1 MEQKEIAPCITVY
14 EKAFKPQNFI
24 ELLEDECKQQWG
36 YASWY
41 LTYVGSEGNQRQNPN
56 YRSSL
61 ACELSPFGIPVNEIS
76 EPRIIPL
83 AKLWQSIHSDLQ
95 TCVWSYRNAYD
106 LEVKEDEGF
115 GCLKYSKGAE
125 YRGHVDHAPQNQR
138 VFSIVAFVND
148 DFEGGELEFPLFDVS
163 VKPKAGSA
171 VCFPSNFPYFHF
183 ARPVGTTNEKDTKYS
198 LVTWFR

>member
-1 MEQKEIAPCITVY
+1 MEQTEIAPCITVY

-24 ELLEDECKQQWG
+24 ELLEEECKQQWG
-36 YASWY
+36 HASWY
-41 LTYVGSEGNQRQNPN
+41 LTYVGSEGNQRQNPA

-61 ACELSPFGIPVNEIS
+61 ACELGPFGIPIAEIS

-95 TCVWSYRNAYD
+95 TCIWSYRNAYN

-171 VCFPSNFPYFHF
+171 VLFPSNFPYFHF
-183 ARPVGTTNEKDTKYS
+183 ARPVGITNDKDTKYS

>member
-1 MEQKEIAPCITVY
+1 MEQTELAPCITVF
-14 EKAFKPQNFI
+14 ERAFKPQNFV
-24 ELLEDECKQQWG
+24 ELLEDECRQQWG
-36 YASWY
+36 YVSWY
-41 LTYVGSEGNQRQNPN
+41 LTYVGSEGEQRQNVS

-61 ACELSPFGIPVNEIS
+61 ACELGTLGMPVEEIA

-83 AKLWQSIHSDLQ
+83 AKLWHSIHSDLQ
-95 TCVWSYRNAYD
+95 TCVWSYRNAYN

-115 GCLKYSKGAE
+115 ALLKYSKGAE

-171 VCFPSNFPYFHF
+171 VLFPSNFPYFHF
-183 ARPVGTTNEKDTKYS
+183 ARPVGTANNTDTKYS

>member
-1 MEQKEIAPCITVY
+1 MEQMDVAPCLTVF
-14 EKAFKPQNFI
+14 ENAFKPQNFI
-24 ELLEDECKQQWG
+24 ELLEDECRQQWG

-41 LTYVGSEGNQRQNPN
+41 LTYVGSEGKQRQQVN

-61 ACELSPFGIPVNEIS
+61 ACELHPLLVPIEQIA

-106 LEVKEDEGF
+106 LEVSRDEGF
-115 GCLKYSKGAE
+115 ACLKYGQGAE

-148 DFEGGELEFPLFDVS
+148 DFDDGELVFPHFDVS
-163 VKPKAGSA
+163 IKPKAGSA
-171 VCFPSNFPYFHF
+171 AVFPSNFPYYHF
-183 ARPVGTTNEKDTKYS
+183 ARPVGTTNDTDTKYS